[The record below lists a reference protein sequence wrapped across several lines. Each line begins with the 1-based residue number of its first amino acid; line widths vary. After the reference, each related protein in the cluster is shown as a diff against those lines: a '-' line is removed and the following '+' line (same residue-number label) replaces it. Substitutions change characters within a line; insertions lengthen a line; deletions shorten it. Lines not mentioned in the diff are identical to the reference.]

1 MTTDE
6 GTDMT
11 IFLTGASGYIGGA
24 VALRLMRDGHRIRG
38 LARSPGKAA
47 QLQALGIEPV
57 IGDLS
62 DTALLAREAKA
73 ADAVINTA
81 SADDRGAVEALLDA
95 LAGSGKPFLHT
106 SGTSVVADD
115 ARGEWASDRI
125 YDEDTPV
132 EPVPGKAA
140 RVAID
145 RLITD
150 AAGRGVRSAVLCNS
164 LIYGTGPGLNADS
177 VQIPTLVAEARK
189 SGVVRHVG
197 RGLNIWS
204 NAHLDDVVELYVLLL
219 EKAPAGSLF
228 YAENGE
234 ASMKS
239 AGEAISRMLGFG
251 GKTQDWPIDEAVEAL
266 GPGAHLTWG
275 SNSRVKADKARRML
289 GWAPKGPSL
298 IDEIERGSYRDEH
311 APQRRA

>member
-1 MTTDE
+1 
-6 GTDMT
+6 MT

-24 VALRLMRDGHRIRG
+24 VAVRLLRDGHRIRG
-38 LARSPGKAA
+38 LVRSPEKAA
-47 QLQALGIEPV
+47 QLEALGVEPV

-62 DTALLAREAKA
+62 DTALLVREAEA
-73 ADAVINTA
+73 ADAVINAA
-81 SADDRGAVEALLDA
+81 SADDRAAVEALIGA

-145 RLITD
+145 RLIVE
-150 AAGRGVRSAVLCNS
+150 AAGRGVRSTVLCNS

-204 NAHLDDVVELYVLLL
+204 NVHVDDMAELYALAL
-219 EKAPAGSLF
+219 ARAPPAPSTMSRTARRPSPRPRRRSPAGS
-228 YAENGE
+228 
-234 ASMKS
+234 ASARRSPGRSTMPLPRS
-239 AGEAISRMLGFG
+239 ASAMPSIRWARTAGCAAS
-251 GKTQDWPIDEAVEAL
+251 
-266 GPGAHLTWG
+266 GPGRSWAG
-275 SNSRVKADKARRML
+275 RRST
-289 GWAPKGPSL
+289 P
-298 IDEIERGSYRDEH
+298 R
-311 APQRRA
+311 